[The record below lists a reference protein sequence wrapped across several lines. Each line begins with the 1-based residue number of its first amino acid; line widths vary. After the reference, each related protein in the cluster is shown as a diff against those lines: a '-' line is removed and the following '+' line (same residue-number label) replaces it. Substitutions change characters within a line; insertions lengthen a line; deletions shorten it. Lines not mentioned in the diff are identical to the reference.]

1 MSKIKEN
8 CACAIIVAL
17 LIMILGVE
25 NSQPVYAAE
34 RSDEQTI
41 VLTTENMTKYGTI
54 ERHFVDQEGNENTI
68 RIIEVPSKERA
79 SSRTFNVWFNGGAIN
94 CNFYMKVS
102 NNKCVSAYDYKIV
115 TVGCTYS
122 NAKLTRTSKQ
132 AKLSMDITALKG
144 IAKGNCW
151 LKGTVT
157 GSKND
162 IKVTYSF

>member
-8 CACAIIVAL
+8 CAMIMAL
-17 LIMILGVE
+17 LIMMLCIG
-25 NSQPVYAAE
+25 NSQPVHAAE
-34 RSDEQTI
+34 KTDEQAV
-41 VLTTENMTKYGTI
+41 VLTTEDMAKYGTI
-54 ERHFVDQEGNENTI
+54 EKHFTDQEGNESTI
-68 RIIEVPSKERA
+68 RIVEIPSKERT

-94 CNFYMKVS
+94 CNFHMKVS

-122 NAKLTRTSKQ
+122 NARLTKTSKQ
-132 AKLSMDITALKG
+132 AKLSMDITVLKG
-144 IAKGNCW
+144 VAKGNCW